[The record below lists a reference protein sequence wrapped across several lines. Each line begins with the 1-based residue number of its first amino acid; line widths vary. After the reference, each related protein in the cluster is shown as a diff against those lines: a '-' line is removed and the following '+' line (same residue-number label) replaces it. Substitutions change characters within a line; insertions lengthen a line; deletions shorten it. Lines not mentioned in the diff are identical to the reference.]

1 MSPRPNTRRKSP
13 IREAIEAIDGM
24 LMIAHRIAGC
34 SDINCRVCPQTKAT
48 VDRLRMAKARLEKE
62 EGK

>member
-24 LMIAHRIAGC
+24 LMIAHRIEGC
-34 SDINCRVCPQTKAT
+34 ADEKCRVCPNTRAVLDALRKA
-48 VDRLRMAKARLEKE
+48 KIRLEKE
-62 EGK
+62 DQP